1 MKLITTFPLGC
12 YDVLSVKL
20 RTRRVYP
27 ELAKAAATDCSPRP
41 WKEVDPSGGQGQV
54 AGASGKSSSTLGS
67 RLEMRAT
74 RLRHPRLRPLF
85 VSHLRTLRDH
95 VDLAPSAAPWHGSPR
110 SLGASKP
117 QRPILLGRRSRSEP
131 KPVAPECLGEFE
143 HDQNNCRCA
152 QRQAEIVPVQPA
164 EAEQAPHGG
173 H

>member
-1 MKLITTFPLGC
+1 MMFYP
-12 YDVLSVKL
+12 SN
-20 RTRRVYP
+20 RERRCTYP
-27 ELAKAAATDCSPRP
+27 ELAKAAATDCSQGRGRRLIRSEDRTGGRRV
-41 WKEVDPSGGQGQV
+41 WKVVVDIGQSARNVRNAAAPSP
-54 AGASGKSSSTLGS
+54 AS
-67 RLEMRAT
+67 AAV
-74 RLRHPRLRPLF
+74 HF
-85 VSHLRTLRDH
+85 VPRTLRDH
-95 VDLAPSAAPWHGSPR
+95 VYLVPGVAPWHGSPR